1 VVKSPLALGANPRDP
16 TSKIISIHIKYLQ
29 VKGIFWN

>member
-1 VVKSPLALGANPRDP
+1 VISPLVRGSNPRYP
-16 TSKIISIHIKYLQ
+16 TSEFISIHIKYLQ